1 MSKKKSAD
9 DGEAKEHKRPWQETY
24 ATVAE
29 IKAFLSDHV
38 YLRYNTVK
46 HRVEAR
52 VPPGDPFIEHSEL
65 AEFVSDTWQP
75 MSDRLRSTL
84 LMVLQTLKDTRE
96 KDLQTVLGSGFVPSF
111 HPFLYYLNRLP
122 PWDGQDYILELS
134 ATVSV
139 KGGAEEQLYFYELLK
154 RWLVG
159 MVASWLDEDT
169 VNQAVL
175 VFIGEQG
182 RFKTTWFSM
191 LLPPAL
197 RDYFRIKVN
206 ASRVGKD
213 DLIAMSQYGLV
224 CYEELEAIEKHFRRP
239 GDGEHGEFYTAT
251 DILLVVSEGPS
262 LRFTAEKIGSAMRT
276 LGYAQCASKGRRGY
290 RVVRYK
296 PEEIE
301 ANRRLLA
308 FDVERE
314 EGAGGALLRLPRVPP
329 AHTVRVRLLIIY
341 LHYLHFF
348 TEIRIIRK
356 IRS

>member
-1 MSKKKSAD
+1 
-9 DGEAKEHKRPWQETY
+9 
-24 ATVAE
+24 
-29 IKAFLSDHV
+29 
-38 YLRYNTVK
+38 
-46 HRVEAR
+46 
-52 VPPGDPFIEHSEL
+52 
-65 AEFVSDTWQP
+65 
-75 MSDRLRSTL
+75 
-84 LMVLQTLKDTRE
+84 
-96 KDLQTVLGSGFVPSF
+96 VLGSGFVPSF

-139 KGGAEEQLYFYELLK
+139 KGGTDEQLYFYELLK

-182 RFKTTWFSM
+182 LYKTTWFSM
-191 LLPPAL
+191 LLPPEL

-213 DLIAMSQYGLV
+213 DLITLSQYGLV
-224 CYEELEAIEKHFRRP
+224 CYEELDTMRPTEVNTMKSVVTMPAIDERRPYGYYTEHMPHVASFCGTGNNVQFLNDATGNRRWLPFLVERIDDPRLYPFNYEGIYAQAYALYRQGFRHFFTKAEEERLKVHNQAFEVPCSAQEAIEKHFRRP
-239 GDGEHGEFYTAT
+239 GDEERGEFYTAT
-251 DILLVVSEGPS
+251 DILLVASEGPS
-262 LRFTAEKIGSAMRT
+262 LRFTPEKIGSAMQK
-276 LGYAQCASKGRRGY
+276 LGYERCSSKGRRGY

-308 FDVERE
+308 LDVERE
-314 EGAGGALLRLPRVPP
+314 EGAGGAG
-329 AHTVRVRLLIIY
+329 T
-341 LHYLHFF
+341 
-348 TEIRIIRK
+348 
-356 IRS
+356 S